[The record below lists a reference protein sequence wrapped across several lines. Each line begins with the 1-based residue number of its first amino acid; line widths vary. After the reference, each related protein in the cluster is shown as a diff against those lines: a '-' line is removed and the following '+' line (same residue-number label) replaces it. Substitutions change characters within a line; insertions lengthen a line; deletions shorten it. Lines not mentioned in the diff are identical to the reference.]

1 MWSPCEARA
10 SLLDRDNDL
19 VLWGLGQLLP
29 LPAMQMKPA
38 LITQYQQQTYQLIQ
52 DAWGNSA
59 EIRPE
64 ELSVNLKNHELNTRL
79 CQATNVWDGLEG
91 SKS

>member
-1 MWSPCEARA
+1 MWSPCEEAGA
-10 SLLDRDNDL
+10 SLLDRDSDL

-52 DAWGNSA
+52 DSWGNSA
-59 EIRPE
+59 ETRPE
-64 ELSVNLKNHELNTRL
+64 ELLSQL
-79 CQATNVWDGLEG
+79 D
-91 SKS
+91 KSWTKYMVVSSH